1 MSDSK
6 HSEKN
11 TQQVRDLK
19 KVKLNFSFSSN
30 LGQLKTRERLR
41 DESEEEEYNAEE
53 NEETDNENDKT
64 PSEKNPKN

>member
-1 MSDSK
+1 MFCILRRRKINQCGAQNCEGRILS
-6 HSEKN
+6 
-11 TQQVRDLK
+11 R
-19 KVKLNFSFSSN
+19 FSSN